1 MSIYTPLGALG
12 LALGI
17 CGAIAG
23 ANIIAE
29 LIFRS
34 TIFSLFLKVIPA
46 ILQSVLPNDA
56 AILWFTDRANK
67 NLYGSW
73 DVALIYF
80 AVMPIIIAFYVGCWV
95 FLVLDI
101 LGVFDIGTKWLI
113 VWFALVTVNFMW
125 AAVGQYAF
133 EIRFND
139 KRLRK
144 KGVENRMLSNPI
156 KTIGK
161 WSYYFI
167 SNWIM
172 APFTAIKIFLIVFL
186 FVLLQWP
193 AWLLRIIP
201 AFRFDLTSR
210 KTRRY
215 YYAGYSALFIIA
227 GLDLT
232 SLH

>member
-1 MSIYTPLGALG
+1 MSINTPLGALG

-29 LIFRS
+29 LLFRS

-46 ILQSVLPNDA
+46 ILHSVLPNDA

-80 AVMPIIIAFYVGCWV
+80 AFMPIIIAFYVGCWV
-95 FLVLDI
+95 FLILDI
-101 LGVFDIGTKWLI
+101 LGVFDIGTTWLI
-113 VWFALVTVNFMW
+113 VWFALVTINFMG
-125 AAVGQYAF
+125 AAVGQYAL

-139 KRLRK
+139 KRLRE
-144 KGVENRMLSNPI
+144 KGVENRMLSDPI
-156 KTIGK
+156 KTIEK
-161 WSYYFI
+161 WSYYFF

-215 YYAGYSALFIIA
+215 YYAGYSAMFIMA
-227 GLDLT
+227 GLVLT